1 MGEKSVYAQIK
12 KQNGEA
18 FAQEIRRFHNGIFEL
33 PNLKNVVK
41 FAGRDAKPILDYLL
55 FLKQKSENK
64 NTTEEI
70 LAEDPFELLEKA
82 GYNAYVADTFKKQN
96 AIRKYFAD
104 DERLCTFDDPY
115 RYQKYYIINAIKEN
129 VDQIKRENFK
139 HPKREDEYGTS
150 VISIQISKRR
160 GAVSIKNRYNH
171 TVNNPDN
178 TFDSNPD
185 NIIPGLSKALEHYFN
200 ILMHPEDALDL
211 PDNYIVLNNQ
221 LIHYTEEWQ
230 DVYFGDHYYVKDD
243 ILHELHQDYQ
253 IMADNFI
260 IDLKNKEISSPLPY
274 SHDSFPDV
282 LNAEIKGKKLALTC
296 DDENNHYLFADNV
309 QIMKINS
316 QHEITE
322 LYLPTAK
329 EIPDCFLINNKA
341 LETFSAPN
349 MLYINNEFLPNNKEC
364 HSLYLPKVLEI
375 GDHFL
380 EDTTKLS
387 GLDLPSVQEIGDYF
401 LYENNNCTSLNLPNV
416 QIIGCHF
423 LNYNHLLK
431 ELNAPKLET
440 IGDDF
445 LRHNQYLEKIDLPS
459 VRRIG
464 DNFLYENENCTSVNL
479 PNAEVIG
486 NYFLRCNEDCTSLNI
501 PNVQEIGKRF
511 LHENELLTE
520 LNAPK
525 LEKIGDESLY
535 YNENCTSLNIP
546 NNCIIGEDFLYS
558 NSLKNMLI
566 PDKIKMTPSKSD
578 KNSKKTL
585 SFLYILHSLYNLAQ
599 EKSRFL
605 KNCFLRRHQNEHS

>member
-33 PNLKNVVK
+33 PNLKNIVK
-41 FAGRDAKPILDYLL
+41 YAGRNAKPILEYLL
-55 FLKQKSENK
+55 FLKQKSEKGNTITSIPSK
-64 NTTEEI
+64 NPI
-70 LAEDPFELLEKA
+70 ELLEKA
-82 GYNAYVADTFKKQN
+82 GYKAYVADTFKKQN
-96 AIRKYFAD
+96 AIRKYFAE
-104 DERLCTFDDPY
+104 DEELCTFDDPH
-115 RYQKYYIINAIKEN
+115 RFQKYYIINAVKEN
-129 VDQIKRENFK
+129 VDQIKRENFL

-150 VISIQISKRR
+150 VLSIQISKLS
-160 GAVSIKNRYNH
+160 GALSIKNRYNH
-171 TVNNPDN
+171 TVQNPDN
-178 TFDSNPD
+178 TFNSNPD
-185 NIIPGLSKALEHYFN
+185 KIIPGLSKALEHYFN

-221 LIHYTEEWQ
+221 VIHYIEEREG
-230 DVYFGDHYYVKDD
+230 VYFGDHYYVKDD
-243 ILHELHQDYQ
+243 ILHELNQDYQ
-253 IMADNFI
+253 IRADNFI

-274 SHDSFPDV
+274 THDSFSDV

-309 QIMKINS
+309 QIMKINAK
-316 QHEITE
+316 HEMTE
-322 LYLPTAK
+322 LCLPTAK
-329 EIPDCFLINNKA
+329 EIPEYFLMNNKV
-341 LETFSAPN
+341 LEKFSAHN
-349 MLYINNEFLPNNKEC
+349 ALYINDNFLYNNKKC

-387 GLDLPSVQEIGDYF
+387 GLDLPSVQEIGDNF
-401 LYENNNCTSLNLPNV
+401 LYENENCTSLNLPNV

-431 ELNAPKLET
+431 ELNAPKLEI

-445 LRHNQYLEKIDLPS
+445 LKHNQYLEKIDLPS
-459 VRRIG
+459 VRKIG
-464 DNFLYENENCTSVNL
+464 NNFLYENENCTSVNL
-479 PNAEVIG
+479 PNTEVIG
-486 NYFLRCNEDCTSLNI
+486 N
-501 PNVQEIGKRF
+501 GF

-535 YNENCTSLNIP
+535 YNQNCTSLNIP

-566 PDKIKMTPSKSD
+566 PDKIKIASLKFD
-578 KNSKKTL
+578 KNSKNSL
-585 SFLYILHSLYNLAQ
+585 SFLYILRSLYDFAQ
-599 EKSRFL
+599 AKRRSIR
-605 KNCFLRRHQNEHS
+605 NCFLRRNQNERS